1 MAADTETKGGP
12 DAARE
17 AARRLRSYAEGA
29 PIEAEPPELFRLADL
44 AASQIVAASHGR
56 YTQEQSA
63 KLADGL
69 LEALTVLKFGS
80 LLGGGDP
87 AGSAAAKAK
96 VLGIVEL
103 LEMAL
108 ELGSE

>member
-80 LLGGGDP
+80 LLGGDP
-87 AGSAAAKAK
+87 AGTAAAKAK

>member
-44 AASQIVAASHGR
+44 AASQIIAASHGK
-56 YTQEQSA
+56 YTAEQQ
-63 KLADGL
+63 KNLADGL

-80 LLGGGDP
+80 LLGGDP
-87 AGSAAAKAK
+87 AAAEPAKAK
-96 VLGIVEL
+96 VLAIVDIL
-103 LEMAL
+103 DMAL

>member
-17 AARRLRSYAEGA
+17 AARRLRSFAEGA

-44 AASQIVAASHGR
+44 AASQIVAASHGA
-56 YTQEQSA
+56 YTQEQRA
-63 KLADGL
+63 KLADSL
-69 LEALTVLKFGS
+69 LEALSVLRFGP
-80 LLGGGDP
+80 LLGGDP
-87 AGSAAAKAK
+87 EAAAAAKAR